1 MKERISEL
9 EAENK
14 RLTDDIQLKQ
24 SNCGLSKSE
33 HVKYVNQLHEVYRNE
48 IEKVEK
54 EKNEVSA
61 IFTSKLDDL
70 KYHLSQLEDS
80 LQTERSAKVQA
91 LNDLTY
97 KRIEIEKLQE
107 DNLVKLREVRK
118 HYEDRLLS
126 LQKDVIAKDTQ
137 IDEFTQRT
145 QDYQTKIRDIQ
156 RDLED

>member
-24 SNCGLSKSE
+24 SNGGRSKSE